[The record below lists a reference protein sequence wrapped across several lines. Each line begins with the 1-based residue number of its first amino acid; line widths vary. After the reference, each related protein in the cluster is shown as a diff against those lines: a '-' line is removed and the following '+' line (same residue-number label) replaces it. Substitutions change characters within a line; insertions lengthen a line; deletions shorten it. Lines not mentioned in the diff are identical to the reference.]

1 MFACETIAGRSARLG
16 RANGFDLIRHV
27 LAVGIVIVHG
37 FVLSTG
43 NPDAMPGLARVFAD
57 QILPGFF
64 ALSGFLV
71 AGSLARAG
79 SLPEFLALRLLRVIP
94 ALAIVLIATV
104 LLLGPLLTALPLRE
118 YFRDPG
124 VPLYLYSQPHFQLP
138 GLFEANP
145 RAGVVNGS
153 LWTIPLELTCYAML
167 GMLALMAGR
176 RHMLTTLLA
185 ALALLLMFPQVP
197 FLGLLL
203 TWLPAKPLV
212 LAFVCGALLFQL
224 RDRIILHPALGL
236 SMLLLILA
244 VMPQSVAMAMPLLAY
259 VVIWLSLRRV
269 PAFLTRA
276 DYSYGF
282 YLTAYPLQQAVISYL
297 PQASWWS
304 HLLLAVPLA
313 LMAAAALWHGLE
325 HPLLSRRREIVARL
339 RGPALVGA
347 R

>member
-1 MFACETIAGRSARLG
+1 MFACETIAGHSARLG
-16 RANGFDLIRHV
+16 RANGFDLMRRL
-27 LAVGIVIVHG
+27 LALGIVIVHG
-37 FVLSTG
+37 FVLTTG
-43 NPDAMPGLARVFAD
+43 NPDAMPGVARAFAD
-57 QILPGFF
+57 LILPGFF

-79 SLPEFLALRLLRVIP
+79 SLPEFLMLRLLRIIP
-94 ALAIVLIATV
+94 ALAVVLIATV
-104 LLLGPLLTALPLRE
+104 LLLGPLLTALPLRD

-138 GLFEANP
+138 GLFESNP

-167 GMLALMAGR
+167 GALALVAGGPR
-176 RHMLTTLLA
+176 ILSLLLA
-185 ALALLLMFPQVP
+185 VFGLLLMFPTMP
-197 FLGLLL
+197 FAGLLL

-224 RDRIILHPALGL
+224 RGHTSLHPALGL
-236 SMLLLILA
+236 SALAAALA
-244 VMPQSVAMAMPLLAY
+244 VMPHSVAVAMPFLAY
-259 VVIWLSLRRV
+259 AVIWLSLRRV

-282 YLTAYPLQQAVISYL
+282 YLTAYPLQQTVISFL
-297 PQASWWS
+297 PQAPWWS

-313 LMAAAALWHGLE
+313 LMAAAILWHGIE

-339 RGPALVGA
+339 RGLTPVAA